1 MPFALNAGRYAD
13 FLPNAT
19 AIRLDRGEGHFVY
32 LDECS
37 LPVEA
42 MGVPICSDRPGV
54 MRGEVHQRL
63 GAAIVEFLT
72 RQLKK

>member
-1 MPFALNAGRYAD
+1 
-13 FLPNAT
+13 
-19 AIRLDRGEGHFVY
+19 
-32 LDECS
+32 
-37 LPVEA
+37 
-42 MGVPICSDRPGV
+42 V